1 MSTSGPADRS
11 RALVEQVADAIIF
24 ADRDGLIRVWN
35 AGAEAVFGYA
45 EHEALG
51 QSLDLIIPERFRSA
65 HWTAFDRAISTGR
78 TKHGREAMTTRAVA
92 KDGIDL
98 YVDLSFALVGDG
110 AGQVLGAVAMA
121 RDVTARYRAE
131 RELRRRVADLEAQLG
146 TRS

>member
-1 MSTSGPADRS
+1 
-11 RALVEQVADAIIF
+11 
-24 ADRDGLIRVWN
+24 
-35 AGAEAVFGYA
+35 
-45 EHEALG
+45 
-51 QSLDLIIPERFRSA
+51 
-65 HWTAFDRAISTGR
+65 
-78 TKHGREAMTTRAVA
+78 MTTRAVA